1 MDANDSHFKRE
12 EDRKW
17 RESVEARIVS
27 LTSAQ
32 KTTDDDLDK
41 HDSRLDQT
49 EQLLEGDPLKR
60 DDSGLKG
67 DVADLTRGLNE
78 LRAIMAPDA
87 LGHGGVKNR
96 LAACEEALGLR
107 VQTSKYRWLVILGII
122 SASSAVTV
130 AVVGN
135 LDRISTVYAHFVH
148 SKPATKQSSKRSGS
162 KRRRRVAQPP
172 TEANDGTEEAVQE

>member
-1 MDANDSHFKRE
+1 MNEENYRRE

-17 RESVEARIVS
+17 RESVEARLVS

-41 HDSRLDQT
+41 QMARLNELD
-49 EQLLEGDPLKR
+49 ELLEGDPLKR

-67 DVADLTRGLNE
+67 DVSELNRAVNA

-96 LAACEEALGLR
+96 LDACEDALGLK
-107 VQTSKYRWLVILGII
+107 VQTSKYRWLVVLGII

-130 AVVGN
+130 ALVEN
-135 LDRISTVYAHFVH
+135 LDRIASVYAHLTH
-148 SKPATKQSSKRSGS
+148 ATKTPPSHSKRSGN
-162 KRRRRVAQPP
+162 KRRHKEAPP
-172 TEANDGTEEAVQE
+172 PEDSSDEATEPEVQK